1 MRGLGHAKGAS
12 VGFGQSWGLAWE
24 RRRSQLNWKGGPKV
38 RLWGWGSE
46 RAPSRGGGGWCYP
59 RKWAE
64 HALSSCLQWL
74 SHGADSNGSGISVL
88 LELARLFSRLYT
100 YKRTHA
106 A

>member
-1 MRGLGHAKGAS
+1 MSRVSALWTLQCRQSGVLSRA
-12 VGFGQSWGLAWE
+12 GQHSQLCSKCGWDKIGDRVLLLLWWGLRGA
-24 RRRSQLNWKGGPKV
+24 V
-38 RLWGWGSE
+38 RG
-46 RAPSRGGGGWCYP
+46 RGGDCWPCLA
-59 RKWAE
+59 R
-64 HALSSCLQWL
+64 LQWL